1 MNSPSTTKPIAPLS
15 DGQKAALV
23 NLLDDDDAAVYQT
36 VRERILSCGQEATP
50 WLRPHALSSDPV
62 LRRRAQ
68 EILQYLARQTAD
80 NHFLAFCLNQAE
92 DLDIEEASW
101 LVAQTQYPDIN
112 TTAYQALFDSYA
124 SDLRERIDLSAGAET
139 FLSAINQYLFG
150 ELKFHGNEQNYYD
163 PDNSYLNRVLDR
175 RTGNPISLCLVYL
188 LVARRL
194 RLPIAG
200 IGMPGHFL
208 VRYQSS
214 TTEIYIDAFN
224 QGKLLSKADCVK
236 YLLHTTHGFQESH
249 LSAITSRRMLL
260 RMCSNLHQ
268 IYVQLELTE
277 ETARVQRYIVALAK

>member
-1 MNSPSTTKPIAPLS
+1 MNSPSTTKLAAPLS

-23 NLLDDDDAAVYQT
+23 NLLGDDDPAVYQT
-36 VRERILSCGQEATP
+36 VREKILSCGQEATQ
-50 WLRPHALSSDPV
+50 WLRPHVLSSDPV

-68 EILQYLARQTAD
+68 EIVQYLARQTAD
-80 NHFLAFCLNQAE
+80 NHFLAFCLGQGE

-101 LVAQTQYPDIN
+101 LLAQTQYPEIN
-112 TTAYQALFDSYA
+112 LTAYQALFDSYA
-124 SDLRERIDLSAGAET
+124 SDLRERIDFTAGAEV
-139 FLSAINQYLFG
+139 LLGAVNQYLFS
-150 ELKFHGNEQNYYD
+150 ELKFHGNEQNYYE

-175 RTGNPISLCLVYL
+175 RTGNPITLCLVYL

-224 QGKLLSKADCVK
+224 QGKLLTKADCVK
-236 YLLHTTHGFQESH
+236 YLLHTSHGFQESY
-249 LSAITSRRMLL
+249 LAVITPRRMLL